1 MTPTSG
7 EKTASLREDEL
18 HGECRSNRA
27 IVSLIMSFAS
37 LAQRKEPPS
46 IAGKVKEPFPCYSET
61 DRNRKVLHAAFLR
74 ECRWDRGCG
83 VLVGIGKLLEIG
95 TDRPPC
101 QSEAW

>member
-37 LAQRKEPPS
+37 LAQKRATFDRRES
-46 IAGKVKEPFPCYSET
+46 QRTFPVLFG
-61 DRNRKVLHAAFLR
+61 NR
-74 ECRWDRGCG
+74 
-83 VLVGIGKLLEIG
+83 
-95 TDRPPC
+95 
-101 QSEAW
+101 

>member
-37 LAQRKEPPS
+37 LAHWYTSSRLRIADDQTFNAHEKSHLRSPGKSKNLSRAIRKPIE
-46 IAGKVKEPFPCYSET
+46 IERYCRDWKVAR
-61 DRNRKVLHAAFLR
+61 DWN
-74 ECRWDRGCG
+74 
-83 VLVGIGKLLEIG
+83 
-95 TDRPPC
+95 
-101 QSEAW
+101 